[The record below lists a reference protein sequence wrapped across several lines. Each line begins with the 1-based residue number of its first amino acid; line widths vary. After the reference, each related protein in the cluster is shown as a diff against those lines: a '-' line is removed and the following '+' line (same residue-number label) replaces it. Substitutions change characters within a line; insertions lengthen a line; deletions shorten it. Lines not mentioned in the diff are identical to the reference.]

1 MNDTPWIVA
10 DSSASALTAQ
20 LGEEW
25 DALAELGGPLTDAEW
40 AAPTPCPGWTVAAQY
55 AHVIGTESMLL
66 GRSAPDVDPGEPAHV
81 RNRVGSGNE
90 VWVAALRSLP
100 RREVLERFAEV
111 TARRREA
118 LSAMGEGEFSAPS
131 WTPIGEADYRRFM
144 QLRVFDC
151 WVHEQD
157 VRDAVG
163 RPGHE
168 AGPVAEQSIDEIFR
182 SIGFIVGKR
191 AGAPEGSTLCLRL
204 TGPVHREVFVAV
216 KDGRA
221 GPLVAFGGDPTD
233 TVSLTSSAF
242 TRLACGR
249 VDPEAV
255 LDGALGGVTFGAEL
269 GLKVVTH
276 LAYTM

>member
-1 MNDTPWIVA
+1 MNDTPWIAA
-10 DSSASALTAQ
+10 DSSAPALTAQ
-20 LGEEW
+20 LDEEW
-25 DALAELGGPLTDAEW
+25 RVLAELGDDLTDAEW
-40 AAPTPCPGWTVAAQY
+40 AAPTPCPGWSVAAQY
-55 AHVIGTESMLL
+55 AHMIGTESMLL
-66 GRSAPDVDPGEPAHV
+66 GRSAPDVDPGVPDHV

-90 VWVAALRSLP
+90 VWVAALSGLP
-100 RREVLERFAEV
+100 RGEVLERFAEV
-111 TARRREA
+111 TARRRDA
-118 LSAMGEGEFSAPS
+118 LSAMGESDFSAPS
-131 WTPIGEADYRRFM
+131 WTPIGDADYRRFM

-168 AGPVAEQSIDEIFR
+168 AGPVAEQSVDEIFR

-191 AGAPEGSTLCLRL
+191 AAAPEGSTLCLRL
-204 TGPVHREVFVAV
+204 TGPVDREVFVAV

-221 GPLVAFGGDPTD
+221 GPLAALDGDPTD
-233 TVSLTSSAF
+233 IVSLTSSAF

-249 VDPEAV
+249 VDPQAV
-255 LDGALGGVTFGAEL
+255 LDGALGGVSFDGEL
-269 GLKVVTH
+269 GRQVVTH

>member
-1 MNDTPWIVA
+1 MTDTPWIVA

-25 DALAELGGPLTDAEW
+25 DALAELGADLTDLEW
-40 AAPTPCPGWTVAAQY
+40 AEPTPCPGWSVAAQY
-55 AHVIGTESMLL
+55 AHIIGTESWLL
-66 GRSAPDVDPGEPAHV
+66 GRPAPDVDPGEPAHV
-81 RNRVGSGNE
+81 KNPTGSANE

-100 RREVLERFAEV
+100 RREVLESFTDV
-111 TARRREA
+111 TTQRREA
-118 LSAMGEGEFSAPS
+118 LSAMGEADFSAPS
-131 WTPIGEADYRRFM
+131 WTPIGQADYRRYM

-182 SIGFIVGKR
+182 AIGFIVGKR
-191 AGAPEGSTLCLRL
+191 ARAPEGSTVRLRL
-204 TGPVHREVFVAV
+204 SGPVHREVLVAV
-216 KDGRA
+216 RDGRA
-221 GPLVAFGGDPTD
+221 GPLAALDGDPTD
-233 TVSLTSSAF
+233 TVSLTSRAF

-249 VDPEAV
+249 IDPDAV
-255 LDGALGGVTFGAEL
+255 LEGALGGVTFEGDL
-269 GLKVVTH
+269 GRQVATH